1 MCLFVDSLVGYRRS
15 TWLSVVAVGS
25 SAMRGTRS
33 GVLLASFP
41 PFSRSPFSWSPLF
54 FVPFCGEKWVAA
66 VPFISRTF
74 CTVVTL
80 SRRTRSRR
88 STPTSDFGRGFLPDV
103 TLVNCS
109 VSFLCV
115 CVWSELMGVT
125 LFGSILADFHGVPR
139 RPFTTRIKL
148 IQVQIFAPKL
158 LPFLCFEFE
167 FYQGDGRWI
176 LHSILTP
183 IFSFAI
189 LFPSILTFI
198 FWPIFKSLNLGSHP
212 SLGRHSTW
220 L

>member
-115 CVWSELMGVT
+115 CVIRAHGSYFIWVDPCGFSWSSTTAVHDANQIDP
-125 LFGSILADFHGVPR
+125 SADFCPKIASFSLFWIWILPR
-139 RPFTTRIKL
+139 RRKMNPTFDFNPDFLFCNPFPEH
-148 IQVQIFAPKL
+148 FNFHL
-158 LPFLCFEFE
+158 LAHFQKPQF
-167 FYQGDGRWI
+167 R
-176 LHSILTP
+176 
-183 IFSFAI
+183 
-189 LFPSILTFI
+189 
-198 FWPIFKSLNLGSHP
+198 
-212 SLGRHSTW
+212 
-220 L
+220 